1 VTIAAMLQQ
10 QPDKMIEAEYLKFER
25 ASEYRH
31 ELVDGE
37 LIAMPPTNHIH
48 SSINASLI
56 FFLRMNLPTQWRSYA
71 INMRVKAGGG
81 TYLYPDHSVIC
92 NKGRFVAD
100 GKFDTLLNPV
110 VIIEVLSPP
119 TEAYDRGKKFQHYHK
134 IPTLRE
140 YLLVSQNKPHIE
152 RYLRQDDGKWEF
164 SDATGLDAIVELSS
178 IDCTLP
184 LSEVY
189 EQVTFAEDDEG

>member
-1 VTIAAMLQQ
+1 MAAIP
-10 QPDKMIEAEYLKFER
+10 QPIPTMTEAEYLEFER
-25 ASEYRH
+25 ASELKH
-31 ELVDGE
+31 EYYNGE
-37 LIAMPPTNHIH
+37 IFAMTGASEEHN
-48 SSINASLI
+48 SICMSAG
-56 FFLRMNLPTQWRSYA
+56 FLLYGQLRNRPC
-71 INMRVKAGGG
+71 RVYQSDMKVKVEAAKLY
-81 TYLYPDHSVIC
+81 TYPDLVVRC
-92 NKGRFVAD
+92 GEAQFVD
-100 GKFDTLLNPV
+100 DKFDTLLNPV
-110 VIIEVLSPP
+110 VIIEVLSPS
-119 TEAYDRGKKFQHYHK
+119 TERYDRGDKFGHYRK

-189 EQVTFAEDDEG
+189 EQVTFTEDDGG

>member
-1 VTIAAMLQQ
+1 MALSQQ
-10 QPDKMIEAEYLKFER
+10 KPTRMTEAEYLEFER
-25 ASEYRH
+25 ASELRH
-31 ELVDGE
+31 EYYNGE
-37 LIAMPPTNHIH
+37 IFAMTGASEEHN
-48 SSINASLI
+48 SICMSAG
-56 FFLRMNLPTQWRSYA
+56 FLLYGQLRNRPC
-71 INMRVKAGGG
+71 RVYQSDMKVKVEAAKLY
-81 TYLYPDHSVIC
+81 TYPDLVVRC
-92 NKGRFVAD
+92 GEAQFVD
-100 GKFDTLLNPV
+100 DKFDTLLNPV
-110 VIIEVLSPP
+110 VIIEVLSPS
-119 TEAYDRGKKFQHYHK
+119 TERYDRGDKFGHYRK

-189 EQVTFAEDDEG
+189 EQVTFTEDDGG